1 MYLNLLLLIK
11 FLVPLIAATFFS
23 YLINYIARYPAL
35 KQFSRRKFL
44 YQTMIWLVTITF
56 LISTLIQVAVGPFLY
71 VLLFL
76 ILIIILLNIGLLNN
90 LFAGLLL
97 ALENRL
103 QVGQYIA
110 INEISGIVESF
121 QLTFVRVKTLNQ
133 TICEI
138 PNTTFFNKIL
148 FNQDQ
153 KTHGAVCEITLAI
166 PLNLPINQAKDLAY
180 QAASLNAFA
189 CPYNKA
195 EVFLLPNN
203 SLISEPPKILIR
215 GYAFD
220 PTYKEHFASELIGRL
235 YETFQK
241 NSQAKRSSIITE

>member
-11 FLVPLIAATFFS
+11 FLVPLIAAIFLS

-35 KQFSRRKFL
+35 KKFNRRKFL
-44 YQTMIWLVTITF
+44 YQTILCLITITF
-56 LISTLIQVAVGPFLY
+56 LISTLIQVIVGPFLY

-76 ILIIILLNIGLLNN
+76 ILVIILLNIGLLNN

-97 ALENRL
+97 ALEDRL
-103 QVGQYIA
+103 QIGQYIA

-138 PNTTFFNKIL
+138 PNITFFNKIL
-148 FNQDQ
+148 LNQDQ

-166 PLNLPINQAKDLAY
+166 PSSLPIDQAKELAY

-195 EVFLLPNN
+195 EVFLLPSNN
-203 SLISEPPKILIR
+203 LISEPPKILIR

-235 YETFQK
+235 YENFQK
-241 NSQAKRSSIITE
+241 SSQPKRHSIITE

>member
-11 FLVPLIAATFFS
+11 FLVPLIAAIFLS
-23 YLINYIARYPAL
+23 YLINYIGRYPAL
-35 KQFSRRKFL
+35 KKFNRRKFL
-44 YQTMIWLVTITF
+44 YQTIIWLVAVAF
-56 LISTLIQVAVGPFLY
+56 LISNLIQVVIGPFLY

-76 ILIIILLNIGLLNN
+76 ILVIILLNMGLLNN

-97 ALENRL
+97 ALEDRL

-148 FNQDQ
+148 LNQDQ
-153 KTHGAVCEITLAI
+153 KTHGAVCEITLVI
-166 PLNLPINQAKDLAY
+166 PFNLPINQAKELAY

-195 EVFLLPNN
+195 EIFLLPNN
-203 SLISEPPKILIR
+203 LISEPPKILIR

-220 PTYKEHFASELIGRL
+220 PTYKEHFTSELIGRL
-235 YETFQK
+235 YENFQK
-241 NSQAKRSSIITE
+241 NSQPKRHSIITE